1 MSKEKYIGI
10 EIGGTKLQLARSD
23 ATGTI
28 EKLVSL
34 EVDPAGKAGGIRR
47 QIETASLQLVAG
59 ENIVAAGVGFGGP
72 VDYRTGRITV
82 SHQVEGWEGFHLKEW
97 LETLL
102 GMPVNVD
109 NDANVAALGEAVQGA
124 GKGMEIVFYMT
135 IGSGIGGGVVIRQE
149 IYHGAYPGEVEIGHL
164 RLNKKGNTLESK
176 CSGWAVDKRIREAIA
191 AQPGSILAG
200 LAKGAGKGEARFLKQ
215 ALQGRDP
222 IAQEI
227 IAETADDISFAL
239 SHVVHLFHPEI
250 VVIGGGLSLL
260 GDDLIHAVTAR
271 LPNYLM
277 SAFLPGPLV
286 RVASLGQNV
295 VPIGA
300 LALAKAAPLQ

>member
-1 MSKEKYIGI
+1 
-10 EIGGTKLQLARSD
+10 
-23 ATGTI
+23 
-28 EKLVSL
+28 
-34 EVDPAGKAGGIRR
+34 
-47 QIETASLQLVAG
+47 
-59 ENIVAAGVGFGGP
+59 
-72 VDYRTGRITV
+72 
-82 SHQVEGWEGFHLKEW
+82 
-97 LETLL
+97 
-102 GMPVNVD
+102 
-109 NDANVAALGEAVQGA
+109 
-124 GKGMEIVFYMT
+124 MT

-164 RLNKKGNTLESK
+164 RLNKKGDTLESK
-176 CSGWAVDKRIREAIA
+176 CSGWAVDKRIREAVA

-227 IAETADDISFAL
+227 IAETADDIAFAL

-260 GDDLIHAVTAR
+260 GDDLINAVTAR